1 MPGGMPDA
9 RATGTQLCVL
19 SAEIVEGDA
28 GDDEGGG
35 ASETTA
41 TGTACRPG
49 GRFARS
55 LFAVS
60 GVKRGCVDRREL
72 AGYDSA
78 LGAPESALVSR
89 LRRAE
94 GTPCDA
100 REALKFE
107 GDVRRNVLVPDDP
120 SCFFP
125 AMTGRRLA
133 ACARNAWAIYMGGSN
148 MRQTWTYGAPL
159 MMRGAGSAANLAAKR
174 ILGDINTT
182 EPQGIA
188 YVDFVLDEDG
198 EVVWHAEQE
207 HCAGRLE
214 EVLAKLCDAPAFDER
229 KGYARFTEFGTTYYW
244 KDAFWRLDLIERV
257 HETCPEGGWSRK
269 VARSDAGDSSKAGA
283 SASESSLGDSS
294 FSGGDKKAAPEKS
307 GGVAA
312 RRDALRAK
320 WLSEEAKRE
329 ALAASFADVEA
340 AQRRREIELTAEAR
354 ARRQRELEAA
364 ADVGA
369 PTTTATPRGPGA
381 SSSSKS
387 RRTTRWTS
395 RRSASARISRS
406 SCPRRSSRSVRTG
419 TGVTCTAAWRT
430 ARTSPSSP
438 SRGRFA
444 RTCTRRLR
452 ATSRSL

>member
-1 MPGGMPDA
+1 
-9 RATGTQLCVL
+9 
-19 SAEIVEGDA
+19 
-28 GDDEGGG
+28 
-35 ASETTA
+35 
-41 TGTACRPG
+41 
-49 GRFARS
+49 
-55 LFAVS
+55 
-60 GVKRGCVDRREL
+60 
-72 AGYDSA
+72 
-78 LGAPESALVSR
+78 
-89 LRRAE
+89 
-94 GTPCDA
+94 
-100 REALKFE
+100 
-107 GDVRRNVLVPDDP
+107 
-120 SCFFP
+120 
-125 AMTGRRLA
+125 
-133 ACARNAWAIYMGGSN
+133 MGGSN

-269 VARSDAGDSSKAGA
+269 VARSDAGD
-283 SASESSLGDSS
+283 ESSLGDSS
-294 FSGGDKKAAPEKS
+294 GGGDESAPEKS

-329 ALAASFADVEA
+329 ALAASFADVDA

-364 ADVGA
+364 ADVGGADDDGDAARPRRIFQFEVA
-369 PTTTATPRGPGA
+369 PHY
-381 SSSSKS
+381 
-387 RRTTRWTS
+387 
-395 RRSASARISRS
+395 ASARISRS
-406 SCPRRSSRSVRTG
+406 SCPRRSSRSARTG

-444 RTCTRRLR
+444 RTCTRRSR